1 MFARKN
7 DDNKDDEEV
16 EALREA
22 NALTYVRPSN
32 ISLIDRRIFK
42 SYNFSSN
49 SYELGSTFQLIS
61 NSGGDSV
68 YGPSSYLRL
77 EYTCTVDLDF
87 GSGSILNLFKSIRLT
102 HRSGEI
108 LEYIDNLNLL
118 ANLKRYWF
126 LSRDDREKL
135 DGLLGTK
142 ISTAVYNAPVAP
154 PTASTNNTQYTNI
167 PGAGTHV
174 AIIPMSMLC
183 GLFGNVGQ
191 MMPASLCAGMKLELE
206 LAPILQISTNNTG
219 VVGAQITNMKPTL
232 VLDSA
237 SLFDIVNKQL
247 LSEQADVDQS
257 GIQFTYVTYFNTN
270 AITNS
275 NAINIDV
282 QQSASLTS
290 HVIAAVR
297 DNVLLNSAENKADS
311 FKTIAPLNKA
321 QWRLGSLYLP
331 QQIITVPAG
340 ANWSYTQ
347 KNSQEWYSLGLVA
360 SEAYVREFHKAAG
373 GAACLRYQ
381 SIENALTDLS
391 LNSWEYGK
399 PIYAM
404 SLEKSPVGLQ
414 MTGEPTN
421 NSRILN
427 FNGQIDVTAGEN
439 NAFAAPLRNPTNYD
453 LTSVRVDIFMCYVRV
468 ANLMGDNC
476 VVDR

>member
-7 DDNKDDEEV
+7 DDSKDDEEV
-16 EALREA
+16 EALRAA

-49 SYELGSTFQLIS
+49 TYELGSTFQLIS
-61 NSGGDSV
+61 NSGGDSI

-77 EYTCTVDLDF
+77 EYTAAAELDF

-142 ISTAVYNAPVAP
+142 ASTAVYVAP
-154 PTASTNNTQYTNI
+154 GANTNPRQYENK
-167 PGAGTHV
+167 PGLGTHV

-191 MMPASLCAGMKLELE
+191 MMPACLCAGMKLELE
-206 LAPILQISTNNTG
+206 LAPILQISTQNTG
-219 VVGAQITNMKPTL
+219 IVGPQITNMKPTL
-232 VLDSA
+232 ILDSA
-237 SLFDIVNKQL
+237 SLFDIVNKEL
-247 LSEQADVDQS
+247 LQEQADVDQS
-257 GIQFTYVTYFNTN
+257 GIQFTYLTYFNTN
-270 AITNS
+270 SITNS

-290 HVIAAVR
+290 HVIAAIR
-297 DNVLLNSAENKADS
+297 DNVLMNSAENGADS

-321 QWRLGSLYLP
+321 QYRLGSLYLP

-340 ANWSYTQ
+340 ANWSATQ
-347 KNSQEWYSLGLVA
+347 RNSQEWYGLSLVA
-360 SEAYVREFHKAAG
+360 SESYVKEFHKAAG
-373 GAACLRYQ
+373 GASCLRYQ
-381 SIENALTDLS
+381 SFENALTDLS
-391 LNSWEYGK
+391 MNSWEYGK

-427 FNGQIDVTAGEN
+427 FNGQIDVLAGEQGN
-439 NAFAAPLRNPTNYD
+439 FGAIVNPTNYT
-453 LTSVRVDIFMCYVRV
+453 LTSVRCDVYMAYVRV
-468 ANLMGDNC
+468 ANCMGDNC
-476 VVDR
+476 IVDR